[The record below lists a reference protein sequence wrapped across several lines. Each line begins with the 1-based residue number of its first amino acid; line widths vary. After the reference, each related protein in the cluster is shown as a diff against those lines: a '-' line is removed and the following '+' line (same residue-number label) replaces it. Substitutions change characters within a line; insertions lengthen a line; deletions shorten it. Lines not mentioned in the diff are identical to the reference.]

1 MTSDVA
7 VGPPYGELIT
17 STLRVLTWNV
27 WGRFGPWKAREAAL
41 INTLKVVQPD
51 IVALQECWCA
61 PDGETQAA
69 RLGQALGYHH
79 AYGGGTFLADDWGT
93 GSGLLSRWPIQSHEY
108 REFPAIAADRWG
120 GSALFGRVDGPRG
133 VLPVFS
139 VGLDWP
145 PHASAVRQASIGHLV
160 AFVGEMAVAS
170 FPPIVCGDFNT
181 GPDADEIRSLT
192 GRRDTVAPGFVLFDA
207 WEMAGNGS
215 GHTWA
220 RTNPWTARSLLPDK
234 RIDYILV
241 GWPRRG
247 GGGGGHVLRCSI
259 EGVEPADGVE
269 PSDHYAVCAELR
281 Y

>member
-1 MTSDVA
+1 MTSNVS
-7 VGPPYGELIT
+7 VGQPSHEELIT

-27 WGRFGPWKAREAAL
+27 WGRFGPWQAREAAL
-41 INTLKVVQPD
+41 INTLKLVQPD
-51 IVALQECWCA
+51 IVALQECWRA
-61 PDGETQAA
+61 PDGETQAS

-79 AYGGGTFLADDWGT
+79 TYGSGTFLVEDWGT

-120 GSALFGRVDGPRG
+120 GSALFGCVDGPRG
-133 VLPVFS
+133 LLPVFS

-145 PHASAVRQASIGHLV
+145 PYASAARRASVGHLV
-160 AFVGEMAVAS
+160 AFVGERASVS
-170 FPPIVCGDFNT
+170 FPPIICGDFNT
-181 GPDADEIRSLT
+181 GPDSDEIRSLT

-215 GHTWA
+215 GHTWTQ
-220 RTNPWTARSLLPDK
+220 TNPWTARALLPDK
-234 RIDYILV
+234 RIDYIFV
-241 GWPRRG
+241 GWPCRG
-247 GGGGGHVLRCSI
+247 GAGHVLRCSI
-259 EGVEPADGVE
+259 EGVEPFEEVV

>member
-7 VGPPYGELIT
+7 VGQLPYGELIT

-27 WGRFGPWKAREAAL
+27 WGRCGRGQAGEAAL
-41 INTLKVVQPD
+41 INTRNAVQPD
-51 IVALQECWCA
+51 IVALQECWCT

-69 RLGQALGYHH
+69 RLGQALGYHYS
-79 AYGGGTFLADDWGT
+79 YGGGTFLAKDWGT

-133 VLPVFS
+133 LLSVFS

-145 PHASAVRQASIGHLV
+145 PYASAVRQASIRHLV
-160 AFVGEMAVAS
+160 AFVSEVANPS
-170 FPPIVCGDFNT
+170 FPPIICGDFNT
-181 GPDADEIRSLT
+181 SPDADEIRSLT
-192 GRRDTVAPGFVLFDA
+192 GRRDTVVPGFVLFDA

-220 RTNPWTARSLLPDK
+220 RTNPWTARALLPDK

-247 GGGGGHVLRCSI
+247 GSGHIVRCSI
-259 EGVEPADGVE
+259 EGAEPFDGIV